1 MSSKNMAPNRTMQK
15 SAQSLEWKQPLEM
28 EDVKCMTAVT
38 DGMRAYL
45 REVRIQ
51 RGISQRALAE
61 AMGLSLRALIDWESG
76 KTDDLKSTSL
86 FRATS
91 FLRASLDDIRALIEA
106 GAGEEEGRQR
116 ATVWLSQADQQRID
130 RLVEDDD
137 DDSLM
142 AAIQEMRAELDRL
155 AQRVGSR

>member
-1 MSSKNMAPNRTMQK
+1 MQK
-15 SAQSLEWKQPLEM
+15 SAQSLEWKQPFGM
-28 EDVKCMTAVT
+28 EDGKRMTAVT

-51 RGISQRALAE
+51 RGVSQRALAE

-86 FRATS
+86 FRAAS
-91 FLRASLDDIRALIEA
+91 FLRASLDDIRTLIEA
-106 GAGEEEGRQR
+106 GADEAAGRQR
-116 ATVWLSQADQQRID
+116 ATAWLSQAQERRID
-130 RLVEDDD
+130 RLVEEDD

-142 AAIQEMRAELDRL
+142 AAIEEMRAELDRL
-155 AQRVGSR
+155 AQRVDSR